1 MKQLKMLLDE
11 MHQYVQAFNR
21 NNQILNDN
29 WQDKKSEQF
38 SSTCVTVVNNTCQ
51 EYMQTVEQVQTGINS
66 SLEQLKSMEPS
77 HRQLL
82 WSDRSVRW
90 QILLAGMKNCR
101 LPVIKF
107 W

>member
-1 MKQLKMLLDE
+1 MKQINHLLDE

-21 NNQILNDN
+21 NNQVLKDN

-66 SLEQLKSMEPS
+66 SLEQLKSMEQELNKELSMNPS
-77 HRQLL
+77 
-82 WSDRSVRW
+82 DYK
-90 QILLAGMKNCR
+90 G
-101 LPVIKF
+101 
-107 W
+107 

>member
-1 MKQLKMLLDE
+1 MLLNE

-21 NNQILNDN
+21 NNQILVDN

-66 SLEQLKSMEPS
+66 SLEQLKSMEQELNKELTMNPS
-77 HRQLL
+77 DYKR
-82 WSDRSVRW
+82 
-90 QILLAGMKNCR
+90 
-101 LPVIKF
+101 
-107 W
+107 